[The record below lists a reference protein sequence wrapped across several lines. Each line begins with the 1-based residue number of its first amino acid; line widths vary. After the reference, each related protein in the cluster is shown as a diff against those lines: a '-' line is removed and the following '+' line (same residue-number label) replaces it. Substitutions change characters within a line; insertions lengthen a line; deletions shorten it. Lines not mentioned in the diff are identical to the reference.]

1 MEDNKIK
8 KIRLQLGLSQS
19 EFATKTQIKKK
30 TLQFWEQG
38 RRNPSIKNLMLISKA
53 LGIKAEELLI

>member
-1 MEDNKIK
+1 MGNNKIK
-8 KIRLQLGLSQS
+8 KLRLQLGLSQS

-38 RRNPSIKNLMLISKA
+38 RRNPGIKNLTLIAKA
-53 LGIKAEELLI
+53 LDLKIEELI

>member
-1 MEDNKIK
+1 MENNKIK

-19 EFATKTQIKKK
+19 EFATKTNIKKK
-30 TLQFWEQG
+30 ALQFWEQG

-53 LGIKAEELLI
+53 LNMKLEELI

>member
-1 MEDNKIK
+1 MENKIK

-19 EFATKTQIKKK
+19 EFATKANIKKK

-38 RRNPSIKNLMLISKA
+38 RRNPSIKNLTLISQA
-53 LGIKAEELLI
+53 LNLKIEELI

>member
-1 MEDNKIK
+1 MENKIK
-8 KIRLQLGLSQS
+8 KIREQLGLSQS

-38 RRNPSIKNLMLISKA
+38 RRNPSVKNLMLVSKA
-53 LGIKAEELLI
+53 LNLKIEELI

>member
-8 KIRLQLGLSQS
+8 KIRVQLGLSQS
-19 EFATKTQIKKK
+19 EFATKTKIKKK

-38 RRNPSIKNLMLISKA
+38 RRNPGVKNLMIVSQA
-53 LGIKAEELLI
+53 LNIKLEELI

>member
-8 KIRLQLGLSQS
+8 KLRLQLGLSQS
-19 EFATKTQIKKK
+19 EFAEKTKIKKK

-38 RRNPSIKNLMLISKA
+38 RRNPGIKNLTLIAKA
-53 LGIKAEELLI
+53 LNLKIEELI

>member
-1 MEDNKIK
+1 MGNNKIK
-8 KIRLQLGLSQS
+8 KLRLQLGLSQS

-38 RRNPSIKNLMLISKA
+38 RRNPGMKNLTLIAKA
-53 LGIKAEELLI
+53 LKIKIEDLI

>member
-8 KIRLQLGLSQS
+8 KLRLQLGLSQS

-38 RRNPSIKNLMLISKA
+38 RRKPGTKNLLLISNA
-53 LGIKAEELLI
+53 LEIKIEDLI

>member
-1 MEDNKIK
+1 MENNKIK

-53 LGIKAEELLI
+53 LNLKLEELI

>member
-19 EFATKTQIKKK
+19 EFAEKTQIKKK

-53 LGIKAEELLI
+53 LGLKIEELI

>member
-8 KIRLQLGLSQS
+8 KIRLQLELSQS

-38 RRNPSIKNLMLISKA
+38 RRNPGVKNLMFISKA
-53 LGIKAEELLI
+53 LNLKLEELI

>member
-38 RRNPSIKNLMLISKA
+38 RRSPGTKNLMLISKA
-53 LGIKAEELLI
+53 LNINLEELI

>member
-1 MEDNKIK
+1 MESKIK

-19 EFATKTQIKKK
+19 EFATKTKIKKK

-38 RRNPSIKNLMLISKA
+38 RRNPGAKNLMLISQA
-53 LGIKAEELLI
+53 LNLKIEELIK

>member
-1 MEDNKIK
+1 MHNIK

-19 EFATKTQIKKK
+19 EFAAKTQIKKK

-38 RRNPSIKNLMLISKA
+38 RRNPSIKNLTLIGKA
-53 LGIKAEELLI
+53 LNLKLEELI

>member
-19 EFATKTQIKKK
+19 EFAEKTQIKKK

-38 RRNPSIKNLMLISKA
+38 RRNPGAKNLMLVSKA
-53 LGIKAEELLI
+53 LNLKIEELI

>member
-1 MEDNKIK
+1 MESKIK
-8 KIRLQLGLSQS
+8 KIREQLGLSQS

-38 RRNPSIKNLMLISKA
+38 RRNPSVKNLMLVSKA
-53 LGIKAEELLI
+53 LNLKIEELI

>member
-19 EFATKTQIKKK
+19 EFAEKTQIKKK

-38 RRNPSIKNLMLISKA
+38 RRNPGTKNLMLISKA
-53 LGIKAEELLI
+53 LDLKIEYLI

>member
-8 KIRLQLGLSQS
+8 KIRLRLGLSQS
-19 EFATKTQIKKK
+19 EFAAKTNIKKK

-38 RRNPSIKNLMLISKA
+38 RRKPGTKNLMLISKA
-53 LGIKAEELLI
+53 LNMKLEELI

>member
-19 EFATKTQIKKK
+19 EFAEKTNIKKK

-38 RRNPSIKNLMLISKA
+38 RRSPSVKNLMFISQA
-53 LGIKAEELLI
+53 LNLKIEELI

>member
-8 KIRLQLGLSQS
+8 KIRLQLELSQS

-38 RRNPSIKNLMLISKA
+38 RRNPGVKNLMLISKA
-53 LGIKAEELLI
+53 LNLKLEELI

>member
-1 MEDNKIK
+1 MENKIK

-38 RRNPSIKNLMLISKA
+38 RRNPSVKNLMLISQA
-53 LGIKAEELLI
+53 LNLKIEELI

>member
-8 KIRLQLGLSQS
+8 KLRSELGLSQS
-19 EFATKTQIKKK
+19 EFAEKTNIKKK

-38 RRNPSIKNLMLISKA
+38 RRKPSIKNLTLISKA
-53 LGIKAEELLI
+53 LNLKIEELI

>member
-1 MEDNKIK
+1 MHNIK

-19 EFATKTQIKKK
+19 EFAEKTQIKKK

-38 RRNPSIKNLMLISKA
+38 RRNPGVKNLTLIAKA
-53 LGIKAEELLI
+53 LELKIEDLI

>member
-19 EFATKTQIKKK
+19 EFAEKTQIKKK

-53 LGIKAEELLI
+53 LNLKLEELI

>member
-1 MEDNKIK
+1 MHNIK

-19 EFATKTQIKKK
+19 EFAAKTQIKKK

-38 RRNPSIKNLMLISKA
+38 RRNPGIKNLTLIAKA
-53 LGIKAEELLI
+53 LKIKIEELI

>member
-1 MEDNKIK
+1 MENKIK

-19 EFATKTQIKKK
+19 EFATKANIKKK

-38 RRNPSIKNLMLISKA
+38 RRNPGTKNLMQLSKT
-53 LGIKAEELLI
+53 LNLKIEELI

>member
-1 MEDNKIK
+1 MHNIK

-19 EFATKTQIKKK
+19 EFAEKTKIKLK

-38 RRNPSIKNLMLISKA
+38 RRKPGIKNLTLIAKA
-53 LGIKAEELLI
+53 LELKIEDLI

>member
-1 MEDNKIK
+1 MENKIK
-8 KIRLQLGLSQS
+8 KLRSKLGLSQS

-38 RRNPSIKNLMLISKA
+38 RRKPSIKNLMLISKA
-53 LGIKAEELLI
+53 LDLKIEDLI

>member
-1 MEDNKIK
+1 MGNNKIK

-19 EFATKTQIKKK
+19 EFAKKTKIKKK

-38 RRNPSIKNLMLISKA
+38 RRNPGIKNLTLIAKA
-53 LGIKAEELLI
+53 LDFKIEELI

>member
-1 MEDNKIK
+1 MHKIK

-19 EFATKTQIKKK
+19 EFAEKTKIKKK

-38 RRNPSIKNLMLISKA
+38 RRKPGVKNLMLISQA
-53 LGIKAEELLI
+53 LNIKLEELI